1 VGLPLA
7 MVIQPPLSPK
17 DMGSCPYCK
26 ATTESGDSI
35 CYSCGRVLANMKSS
49 NFRLEQ
55 QFNQGN
61 LASSYKMTPKP
72 TQKGMVHTHAGRSK
86 NILKRR
92 KNRFRSFVMLTLVAF
107 IMLSPQAREHLLAE
121 WAGVQEYIQDAVSPY
136 HMYPVEASYTLEK
149 TVYVS
154 NSGAQGYLL
163 ENLAIPPAV
172 SSAQDSAY
180 GFEYT
185 DNTPSDSPT
194 AIQITTSISISFGNE
209 NYPVPINGLPIKSAS
224 EKLTTS
230 GGHEIWWPGVGT
242 GSDFCTVSNCVKVL
256 VNLAPGQSTSFRY
269 SVGVHSTSYSW
280 HNDDMRVDSMIA
292 GRSLGINVDNSGE
305 FSDISS
311 RDNGRKY
318 NDFSDDK
325 WYNRGSPAGYAINS
339 QAEIVLSTAELISAS
354 LPEGLQDNAYAFSR
368 AAFDYLHANIAYD
381 KFAPNVAR
389 SGPSCLSDGQGDC
402 DEQTNA
408 FLSLLRVK
416 GIPGWFVFGALTDVT
431 YSSWEAHAWGY
442 IQLPMSDQW
451 CDDNNIERNS
461 CFVNGAVDVVNNK
474 WLLNTPTGYI
484 DWIEEADDTATKLN
498 DFYHPVT
505 QTSGIERERSYA
517 TGSNLVLTGGTYPVK
532 MYPENLR

>member
-1 VGLPLA
+1 
-7 MVIQPPLSPK
+7 
-17 DMGSCPYCK
+17 
-26 ATTESGDSI
+26 
-35 CYSCGRVLANMKSS
+35 MKSS

-92 KNRFRSFVMLTLVAF
+92 KNRFRSFVMLSLVAF
-107 IMLSPQAREHLLAE
+107 IMLSPQAREHLLVE

-136 HMYPVEASYTLEK
+136 HQYPVEASYTLEK
-149 TVYVS
+149 TVFVTNY
-154 NSGAQGYLL
+154 GAQGYMM

-172 SSAQDSAY
+172 SSAQGSTY

-185 DNTPSDSPT
+185 DGIPPENPNSIQMTT
-194 AIQITTSISISFGNE
+194 AISISFGNE
-209 NYPVPINGLPIKSAS
+209 NYPIPTTGLPTRSAS
-224 EKLTTS
+224 EKLVTS

-242 GSDFCTVSNCVKVL
+242 GADYCSVSSCVKVL
-256 VNLAPGQSTSFRY
+256 VNLAPGESSSFTY

-280 HNDDMRVDSMIA
+280 HNDMRVDSRIS
-292 GRSLGINVDNSGE
+292 GKDLGINVDNSGV
-305 FSDISS
+305 FSDIQY
-311 RDNGRKY
+311 RENGQKLI
-318 NDFSDDK
+318 DFGDEK
-325 WYNRGSPAGYAINS
+325 WYDRGSPAGYAINS
-339 QAEIVLSTAELISAS
+339 QAEIVLSTAEMISAG
-354 LPEGLQDNAYAFSR
+354 LPEGLQDNSYAFSR
-368 AAFDYLHANIAYD
+368 AAFDYLHKNIAYD

-389 SGPSCLSDGQGDC
+389 SGPSCLNDGQGDC

-416 GIPGWFVFGALTDVT
+416 GIPGWFVFGALTDANYVN
-431 YSSWEAHAWGY
+431 WEAHAWGY
-442 IQLPMSDQW
+442 IQLPMSDEW

-484 DWIEEADDTATKLN
+484 DWVEEADETATKLN

-517 TGSNLVLTGGTYPVK
+517 TGSNLELTGGTYQVK
-532 MYPENLR
+532 MYPETFR